1 MTRIDNMVS
10 WLEAR
15 IADCTEKRSQLISD
29 ERTDEANFE
38 KVKGNIYDIFKTV
51 LSVARNNCGEDFSAV
66 KDFFL
71 KRLEQ
76 IPVNWHVSYE
86 KALAHDD
93 VEKLRIES
101 VKLEV
106 VEDIKAEFTKISEG
120 L

>member
-66 KDFFL
+66 KDFFS
-71 KRLEQ
+71 Q
-76 IPVNWHVSYE
+76 
-86 KALAHDD
+86 KA
-93 VEKLRIES
+93 
-101 VKLEV
+101 
-106 VEDIKAEFTKISEG
+106 
-120 L
+120 